1 MAALSKNGT
10 ALWDEWMVE
19 RGDADGRTTSG
30 LSISVRCIPLI
41 LLDSLKFFD
50 LWLDPQEQS

>member
-1 MAALSKNGT
+1 
-10 ALWDEWMVE
+10 MVE

-30 LSISVRCIPLI
+30 LSIPLI